1 MDTDSV
7 YTGLQKPAQDVYET
21 VTRRAEREPGGE
33 QTRQSRSRSCVSIS
47 LGVTVCVLLVTIIAL
62 GTVLWKQ
69 NSSDWERRLEK
80 KEEEL
85 EGNQNK
91 SETHRNDAERYRS
104 EAERYKNESEK
115 HRSEAERYKNESE
128 KHRSEAEN
136 YRKQLEKF
144 CVDPSTGKRKQ
155 QCCPEGWKEG
165 DCGRCYYVSTDPR
178 SWVSANQFC
187 LSVGAQLLV
196 INDKKELELL
206 GRLVKDNTY
215 YWIGLRRKDRRSPWR
230 WVDGTVLD
238 KEVVT
243 ADMGYYGYCGY
254 WNPVWKTAY
263 PRNCESPLHWICEGD
278 AVRVWP
284 PPSLS

>member
-47 LGVTVCVLLVTIIAL
+47 LGVTVCVLLVTVIAL

-69 NSSDWERRLEK
+69 NSSDCARKLEK
-80 KEEEL
+80 KKEELEEMKSAL

-91 SETHRNDAERYRS
+91 SATHWNDTKRYRS
-104 EAERYKNESEK
+104 EAERYRSEAEK

-128 KHRSEAEN
+128 KHRNEAER

-165 DCGRCYYVSTDPR
+165 DCGRCYYVSTDQR
-178 SWVSANQFC
+178 SWESANLFC
-187 LSVGAQLLV
+187 WSVGAELLV
-196 INDKKELELL
+196 IDDKRELV
-206 GRLVKDNTY
+206 RTRD
-215 YWIGLRRKDRRSPWR
+215 SPQ
-230 WVDGTVLD
+230 
-238 KEVVT
+238 
-243 ADMGYYGYCGY
+243 
-254 WNPVWKTAY
+254 
-263 PRNCESPLHWICEGD
+263 SH
-278 AVRVWP
+278 
-284 PPSLS
+284 